1 MMAAQPNE
9 SHVMTDAKMKAATAA
24 PAFALDRRS
33 VVLAPLAAAALG
45 LPALAQETPPWLH
58 ALSLTGEI
66 KYPPGFKHTDYVNT
80 AAPKGGLV
88 RDSVEGSF
96 DSFNTVIPRGSA
108 APITAHLYMPLFED
122 ALDEI
127 STAYGAIAD
136 AVRHPADFSSVTYR
150 INPAARWHDGQP
162 IAPEDVIWTMEQ
174 VKKLDPRR
182 GFYYRNVVKVEKT
195 AEREV
200 TFTFDAPGN
209 REKPQIVGQ
218 LSILPKHW
226 WEGTDAQ
233 GRRRDISQTTL
244 EPPLGSGPY
253 RIKGFE
259 AGRSLAFERVPDW
272 WAKDLPIYVGKHN
285 IDELRY
291 EFFRDG
297 TVELEAFK
305 ADQIDFRTEISAR
318 VWATQYDF
326 PAVKDGRVIREEFSE
341 RASTQMQAIIL
352 NLRLPKFQDM
362 RVRRAL
368 IAMFDFDTMNA
379 NLMFGAY
386 KRTTSF
392 FVATEL
398 AATGLP
404 EGRELALL
412 ETVRDKVPA
421 EIFTAAPS
429 LPAGGSSDNQRSN
442 LREALRLMQ
451 EAGYAVRNRRM
462 VNARTGDPLRIELLL
477 NGPTFE
483 RHALAFKAALERLGV
498 DMQLRVVDSSQYVN
512 RIRERNFEA
521 IFGSYPQSL
530 SPGNEQ
536 RDFFGTAA
544 ADRPGSYNHAGI
556 KNPAVDAIVE
566 KIIYAKD
573 RAELVAATRAM
584 DRVLLANHYMIPT
597 WYLDEQRTA
606 RWNRYSRPETMPYYG
621 AAAFPTVWWWDQ
633 AKARALGSR

>member
-1 MMAAQPNE
+1 MLGPMMAASFHE
-9 SHVMTDAKMKAATAA
+9 SHAMTDEAATS
-24 PAFALDRRS
+24 PSFALDRRA
-33 VVLAPLAAAALG
+33 VVLAPLAAALAHV
-45 LPALAQETPPWLH
+45 LPVAAQEAAAWRH

-66 KYPPGFKHTDYVNT
+66 KYASGFRHADYVNP
-80 AAPKGGLV
+80 AAPKGGVV

-96 DSFNTVIPRGSA
+96 DSFNTVIPRGTA
-108 APITAHLYMPLFED
+108 APIAAHIYMPLFED
-122 ALDEI
+122 ALDEV

-136 AVRHPADFSSVTYR
+136 AARHPADFSSVTYR
-150 INPAARWHDGQP
+150 LNPAARWHDGRP
-162 IAPEDVIWTMEQ
+162 ITPEDVIWTMEQ

-182 GFYYRNVVKVEKT
+182 GFYYRNIARVEKS

-200 TFTFDAPGN
+200 TFVFDAPGN

-218 LSILPKHW
+218 LQVLPKHW

-259 AGRSLAFERVPDW
+259 AGRSLALERVPDW
-272 WAKDLPIYVGKHN
+272 WAKDLPIYVGKYN
-285 IDELRY
+285 FDELRY
-291 EFFRDG
+291 EFFRDE

-305 ADQIDFRTEISAR
+305 ADQIDFRIEGTAR

-326 PAVKDGRVIREEFSE
+326 PAVRDGRVIKEEFAE
-341 RASTQMQAIIL
+341 RASTQMQAVIL
-352 NLRLPKFQDM
+352 NLRLPKFQDV

-368 IAMFDFDTMNA
+368 TAMFDFDTMNA
-379 NLMFGAY
+379 NLMFGTY
-386 KRTTSF
+386 KRTTSY

-404 EGRELALL
+404 DGAELAIL

-421 EIFTAAPS
+421 EVFTTPYALPS
-429 LPAGGSSDNQRSN
+429 GGSQENQRNN
-442 LREALRLMQ
+442 LREALRLMR
-451 EAGYAVRNRRM
+451 EAGYQVRDRRQ
-462 VNARTGDPLRIELLL
+462 VGPGGEAFRIELLL

-483 RHALAFKAALERLGV
+483 RHALAFKASLERLGV
-498 DMQLRVVDSSQYVN
+498 DLQLRVVDSSQYVN
-512 RIRERNFEA
+512 RIRGRNFEA
-521 IFGSYPQSL
+521 ILGSYPQSL

-536 RDFFGTAA
+536 RDMFGSEAA
-544 ADRPGSYNHAGI
+544 GRSGSLNHAGI
-556 KNPAVDAIVE
+556 ANAAVDAIIE
-566 KIIYAKD
+566 RIIFAKD

-597 WYLDEQRTA
+597 WYSGQQRTA
-606 RWNRYSRPETMPYYG
+606 RWNRFSRPATLPLYG
-621 AAAFPTVWWWDQ
+621 ASAFPTVWWWDE
-633 AKARALGSR
+633 AKARAVGGR

>member
-1 MMAAQPNE
+1 MMTGCTHE
-9 SHVMTDAKMKAATAA
+9 SHAMTEARTAA
-24 PAFALDRRS
+24 GRQFAPNRRT
-33 VVLAPLAAAALG
+33 VVLAPLAATIAHAIPAAAQDA
-45 LPALAQETPPWLH
+45 PAWRH

-66 KYPPGFKHTDYVNT
+66 KYAPGFRHTDYVNPG
-80 AAPKGGLV
+80 APKGGIV

-96 DSFNTVIPRGSA
+96 DSFNTVIPRGTA
-108 APITAHLYMPLFED
+108 APIAAHIYMPLFED
-122 ALDEI
+122 AMDEI
-127 STAYGAIAD
+127 STAYGSIAD

-150 INPAARWHDGQP
+150 INPAARWHDGRP
-162 IAPEDVIWTMEQ
+162 ITPEDVIWTMEQ

-182 GFYYRNVVKVEKT
+182 GFYYRNVVRVEAT
-195 AEREV
+195 AAREV
-200 TFTFDAPGN
+200 TFVFDAPGN

-218 LSILPKHW
+218 LQVLPKHW

-233 GRRRDISQTTL
+233 GRRRDLSQTTL

-259 AGRSLAFERVPDW
+259 AGRSLALERVPDW

-285 IDELRY
+285 FDELRY
-291 EFFRDG
+291 EFFRDA

-305 ADQIDFRTEISAR
+305 ADQIDFRTENIAR

-326 PAVKDGRVIREEFSE
+326 PAVRDGRVIKEEFAE
-341 RASTQMQAIIL
+341 RASTQMQAVIL
-352 NLRLPKFQDM
+352 NLRLPKFQDV

-368 IAMFDFDTMNA
+368 TAMFDFDTMNA

-386 KRTTSF
+386 KRTTSY

-404 EGRELALL
+404 EGRELAIL

-421 EIFTAAPS
+421 EVFTTPYA
-429 LPAGGSSDNQRSN
+429 LPAGGSQENQRNN
-442 LREALRLMQ
+442 LREALRLMR
-451 EAGYAVRNRRM
+451 EAGYQVRDRRQ
-462 VNARTGDPLRIELLL
+462 VSTGGEAFRIELLL

-483 RHALAFKAALERLGV
+483 RHALAFKASLERLGV
-498 DMQLRVVDSSQYVN
+498 DLHLRVVDSSQYVN
-512 RIRERNFEA
+512 RVRERNFEA
-521 IFGSYPQSL
+521 ILGSYPQSL

-536 RDFFGTAA
+536 RDMFGSEA
-544 ADRPGSYNHAGI
+544 ADRPGSLNRAGI
-556 KNPAVDAIVE
+556 RNPAVDAIVNR
-566 KIIYAKD
+566 IIFARD

-597 WYLDEQRTA
+597 WYSGEQRTA
-606 RWNRYSRPETMPYYG
+606 RWNRFSRPATMPLYG
-621 AAAFPTVWWWDQ
+621 AAAFPTVWWWDEE
-633 AKARALGSR
+633 KARAVGGR